1 MVNTPTD
8 KTVPASKIPVEQD
21 SSGLASARETA
32 HGART
37 AVEASKPA
45 AVTGAAATMMTG
57 FELHAGNPQKPAPAD
72 TKPAAGAKS
81 ENVQPFARPVS
92 PAATNASVEALHDA
106 TEVPHLFGLYHTA
119 DMNKVM
125 DIMRDKSPAEIK
137 AMNTAYAEKYSQI
150 NHATGKRADLMDQ
163 FKATL
168 SAQDFERIT
177 KLVNEKNTNDV
188 PVAARIDGSQLI
200 KDGEQLKVGETN
212 HLTLPDGR
220 KYDLYIP
227 VNAQKPL
234 PLIIAMHGAT
244 GGDPPSLMEH
254 ESGLNIEAER
264 KGMAVAYLYPKVHEE
279 TGLLGFKQEVGA
291 WNMQGK
297 KNLLPTDPSYDDAKY
312 VDDVISKVKSTVN
325 VDNDRVGMIGM
336 SDGGRFAEDY
346 AGSHQ
351 GISGVVAES
360 GTWMQGEKPP
370 EHGENVME
378 VHGTSD
384 HMLPFDQGKNGSN
397 NRGFM
402 SWLASSWIPGT
413 SESRPWQQEQVW
425 RAADGATT
433 PAKVTD
439 NGKITINDSVGP
451 GGEVKTYLIK
461 GANHAIHDYKNQGG
475 MMFGMPDRDLD
486 FSSVSAQFILD
497 HPLHRSLE
505 N

>member
-1 MVNTPTD
+1 LTQRLTKPYPPRKFPSS
-8 KTVPASKIPVEQD
+8 KTVPVSPA
-21 SSGLASARETA
+21 LAKKRMVQ
-32 HGART
+32 RT
-37 AVEASKPA
+37 AVEPA
-45 AVTGAAATMMTG
+45 RRAEVTGAAATMMSG
-57 FELHAGNPQKPAPAD
+57 FELNAGDPQKSASADKATAPA
-72 TKPAAGAKS
+72 AKA
-81 ENVQPFARPVS
+81 EFIQPFARPVS
-92 PAATNASVEALHDA
+92 PAAINASVEAVHDA
-106 TEVPHLFGLYHTA
+106 TEIPHLFGLYHTA
-119 DMNKVM
+119 DMTKVM

-150 NHATGKRADLMDQ
+150 NPATGKRADLMEQ

-168 SAQDFERIT
+168 SGQDFERIT
-177 KLVNEKNTNDV
+177 KLVNEKNTSDV

-200 KDGEQLKVGETN
+200 KDGEKLKVGETN

-234 PLIIAMHGAT
+234 PLIVAMHGAT

-279 TGLLGFKQEVGA
+279 TGLFGIKQEVGA

-312 VDDVISKVKSTVN
+312 VDDVISKVKSSVT

-346 AGSHQ
+346 AGTHQ

-439 NGKITINDSVGP
+439 NGKITIDDSVGP

-486 FSSVSAQFILD
+486 FSSTSAQFILD